1 MTTIFPTLS
10 DLENLARGAG
20 KIVLSRFQT
29 DHQIERKLTTDIV
42 TEADALA
49 EGFII
54 GEIQKR
60 WANHSIVAEESGESR
75 QSSEYCWYIDPLDG
89 TINYAHG
96 LPVFCVSIGLT
107 FRNKL
112 LLGAVF
118 SPCRNEMYSAE
129 TGKGAFL
136 NGKRMHVTSTSEL
149 RDGVLMLE
157 YPNMHDDLDEK
168 TLQNYQNLRMSTR
181 GIRQLGCAA
190 LAMCYT
196 ASGSA
201 DAYWQPEIHPWDI
214 AAGTLLVKEAGG
226 KVSDFSGKD
235 IDLSGNTSIIAGNPL
250 IYDIMMKVIGS

>member
-1 MTTIFPTLS
+1 
-10 DLENLARGAG
+10 
-20 KIVLSRFQT
+20 
-29 DHQIERKLTTDIV
+29 
-42 TEADALA
+42 
-49 EGFII
+49 
-54 GEIQKR
+54 
-60 WANHSIVAEESGESR
+60 
-75 QSSEYCWYIDPLDG
+75 
-89 TINYAHG
+89 
-96 LPVFCVSIGLT
+96 
-107 FRNKL
+107 
-112 LLGAVF
+112 
-118 SPCRNEMYSAE
+118 
-129 TGKGAFL
+129 
-136 NGKRMHVTSTSEL
+136 
-149 RDGVLMLE
+149 
-157 YPNMHDDLDEK
+157 MHDDLDEK